1 LDIGVSL
8 EVGSWNLEFPRR
20 SSGVAKLFHVR
31 LFLFTVVVASA
42 AVAMAASR
50 AEPQLL
56 NTVRPLPM
64 SIDPA
69 FQFRKTKLFHMTE
82 QDPTLAQ
89 DKNATNDPM
98 SQATGKSKQKSTS
111 AVQDAS
117 IVFERQYRLFG
128 AVTRLDQRQRF
139 GDYYDFFW
147 LAKKSAPITVR
158 LEYRQEKLHA
168 HVQAQEV
175 FLGTVHGKQKTSFK
189 VVGDDYF
196 DNGRVLAWRCLLID
210 NGVIVAENRSYLW
223 R

>member
-1 LDIGVSL
+1 
-8 EVGSWNLEFPRR
+8 
-20 SSGVAKLFHVR
+20 
-31 LFLFTVVVASA
+31 
-42 AVAMAASR
+42 
-50 AEPQLL
+50 
-56 NTVRPLPM
+56 LPM
-64 SIDPA
+64 SLDSA

-82 QDPTLAQ
+82 QDPTLLQ

-98 SQATGKSKQKSTS
+98 SQATGKNKQKSTS

-147 LAKKSAPITVR
+147 RAKKSAPITVR
-158 LEYRQEKLHA
+158 LEYRQEKLHS

-175 FLGTVHGKQKTSFK
+175 FLGTVHGNQKTSFK

-196 DNGRVLAWRCLLID
+196 DNGRVLAWRCLLIES
-210 NGVIVAENRSYLW
+210 GVIVAENRSYLW